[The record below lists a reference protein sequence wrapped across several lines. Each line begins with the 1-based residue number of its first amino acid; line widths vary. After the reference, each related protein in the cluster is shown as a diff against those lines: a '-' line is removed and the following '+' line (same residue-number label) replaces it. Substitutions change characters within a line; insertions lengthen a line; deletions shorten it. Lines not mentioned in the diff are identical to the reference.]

1 MKLDVVDLEND
12 ITKITLSGRL
22 DIKGALDIDSEFT
35 AVAEAK
41 KNVVVDLSDVTF
53 LASLG
58 IRTLIVGAK
67 ATANNGGKL
76 VLMNPQPNVE
86 AVLRSSNVDTVMP
99 IINVTTPLAAVFGV

>member
-22 DIKGALDIDSEFT
+22 DIKGALEIDSEFT

-99 IINVTTPLAAVFGV
+99 IINVTTPLAAVFGA